1 MPDHVKS
8 LLPGLESHHIPGLDT
23 GTGTLHPYYQG
34 HSLVN
39 LPSSICHWLEVPSF
53 GAEPL
58 NTEIL
63 SNLGGSYKHVVL
75 FLVDGLGLR
84 LLQRF
89 LPGGNLASEAPLWG
103 KLLEEAHLFPM
114 TSVVPSTT
122 SAALTSLWTGA
133 TPAAHG
139 VVGYEVWL
147 KEYGVTANMIN
158 HSVASFKGDV
168 GGLQRAGFRPET
180 FLPTPLLGSHLQ
192 QHGIRAVALQH
203 ESITHS
209 GLSKMLMQGVD
220 CLSYQTLSDLWV
232 TLAQMLEDH
241 SSRRSYTWVY
251 WGDLDDLEH
260 SFGYSDERVAL
271 EWINF
276 TAQFGNFLERL
287 QRQSKGETLFLMT
300 ADHGQVETPISS
312 EFDLYL
318 HPELTANLT
327 LMPTGESR
335 LSYLHIHPGREQAVQ
350 DYVEA
355 TWPGKFSLFPSQ
367 QLVQAGLLGNGT
379 AHPGLADRVGDWT
392 AVAQG
397 DAYWWWVNKENH
409 MHGRHGGLM
418 EEEMLIPLLAIKI

>member
-1 MPDHVKS
+1 MPDHVNS
-8 LLPGLESHHIPGLDT
+8 LLPGLQSNHINDLDT
-23 GTGTLHPYYQG
+23 GSGTLHPFYPG
-34 HSLVN
+34 RSLVN
-39 LPSSICHWLEVPSF
+39 LPASVCHWLGVPSF

-58 NTEIL
+58 SPALL
-63 SNLGGSYKHVVL
+63 SELGGPYKQVVL

-84 LLQRF
+84 FLQRF
-89 LPGGNLASEAPLWG
+89 LPGGELATEAPLWG
-103 KLLEEAHLFPM
+103 NLLEDAHLFPL

-133 TPAAHG
+133 TPASHG

-147 KEYGVTANMIN
+147 KEYGLVANMIF
-158 HSVASFKGDV
+158 HSVSSFRGDM
-168 GGLQRAGFRPET
+168 GGLQRAGFRPDT
-180 FLPTPLLGSHLQ
+180 FLPTPVLGSHLK
-192 QHGIRAVALQH
+192 QHGIRTLALQH

-209 GLSKMLMQGVD
+209 GLSTMLLKDVD

-232 TLAQMLEDH
+232 TLAQLLED
-241 SSRRSYTWVY
+241 RSNQRGYTWIY

-276 TAQFGNFLERL
+276 TVQFGHFLDHL
-287 QRQSKGETLFLMT
+287 HRQSRGDTLFLMI
-300 ADHGQVETPISS
+300 ADHGQVETPPLP
-312 EFDLYL
+312 EFDLRQY
-318 HPELTANLT
+318 PKLTADLA

-335 LSYLHIHPGREQAVQ
+335 LSFLHVHPGREQAVQ

-355 TWPGKFSLFPSQ
+355 TWPGKFRLFPSLQ
-367 QLVQAGLLGNGT
+367 VIQAGLLGNGSV
-379 AHPGLADRVGDWT
+379 HPDLADRVGDWV

-418 EEEMLIPLLAIKI
+418 EEEMLIPLLAVRI